1 MPLIIVVLGVALL
14 LLLVT
19 VVRLNTVFSLL
30 ITSIAVGF
38 AMDMNAIDILK
49 SVETGASTT
58 MGQLALLLAFGAV
71 LGKLMAEGGAAEQI
85 TAVLTSVFGKKNLPW
100 AMVLTG
106 FLVGIPLFYNVGF
119 IVLVP
124 FVFMVCAANK
134 LPLLYVG
141 IPLLAALSVTHG
153 YLPPHP
159 GATAIALTFKA
170 DIGLTMAY
178 GVIVAIPAIIIS
190 GPLFGRTLKEIP
202 TNPPPELFPEQQE
215 GDKRKLPGF
224 GISLFTGLFP
234 IILIAL
240 GSFSYLIL
248 PEGSIWLATLRFL
261 GDPVVALMLASI
273 FAMYTM
279 GIRQGKSLKQQSESI
294 EEAMRG
300 ITMILFIIAASGVF
314 KQILVDSGV
323 AMYIAELTNGLA
335 LSPLVL
341 AWAIAGIIRLVIG
354 SASVA
359 GLTAAGIMLPI
370 VQATDITPE
379 LMVLATG
386 AGSLMFSHVNDP
398 GFWMFKTYFG
408 LSMKDTFR
416 SWTVMETLVSVTGL
430 IGILTLH
437 WLGF

>member
-19 VVRLNTVFSLL
+19 VVKLNTIFSLL
-30 ITSIAVGF
+30 ITSVAVGF
-38 AMDMNAIDILK
+38 AMDMSADEILK
-49 SVETGASTT
+49 SVESGASTT
-58 MGQLALLLAFGAV
+58 LGQLALLLAFGSV
-71 LGKLMAEGGAAEQI
+71 LGKLMADGGAAERI
-85 TAVLTSVFGKKNLPW
+85 TTVMTGVFGERKLPW

-124 FVFMVCAANK
+124 FVFMVCSSNK
-134 LPLLYVG
+134 LPLLYVA

-159 GATAIALTFKA
+159 GATAITLTYNA

-178 GVIVAIPAIIIS
+178 GIVVAIPAIIIG
-190 GPLFGRTLKEIP
+190 GPLFGSTLKGIA
-202 TNPPPELFPEQQE
+202 TNPPPELIPEQNK
-215 GDKRKLPGF
+215 GDRNKLPGF
-224 GISLFTGLFP
+224 ALSVFTGLFP
-234 IILIAL
+234 IVLIAI
-240 GSFSYLIL
+240 GSFSYLIF
-248 PEGSIWLATLRFL
+248 PEGSSWLTALRFL
-261 GDPVVALMLASI
+261 GDPVVALMIASLI
-273 FAMYTM
+273 AMYTM
-279 GIRQGKSLKQQSESI
+279 GIRQGKSLKQQSESVEDAI
-294 EEAMRG
+294 RG

-323 AMYIAELTNGLA
+323 AIYIAEITTDLN

-341 AWAIAGIIRLVIG
+341 AWFIAGIIRLVIG

-370 VQATDITPE
+370 VEAGEVTPE

-408 LSMKDTFR
+408 LNMKDTFR
-416 SWTVMETLVSVTGL
+416 SWTVMETLVSVVGL
-430 IGILTLH
+430 VGVLTLH
-437 WLGF
+437 WLGH